1 MRNLHRLF
9 FIWMAVALATASAP
23 FSCVAQEAA
32 QPDEPGLVPVSQV
45 EDATVMNRY
54 AQIDEDTLNQQR
66 GRAPG
71 FVMVAATPQM
81 LGNPASVTLWDEL
94 APPAPLPIPVDAQR
108 TMQGNTV
115 TYTRK

>member
-32 QPDEPGLVPVSQV
+32 RPDEPGVVPVSQV
-45 EDATVMNRY
+45 EDATGMNRY
-54 AQIDEDTLNQQR
+54 AQLDEDTLGQQR

-81 LGNPASVTLWDEL
+81 LGTPPSVTLWDEL
-94 APPAPLPIPVDAQR
+94 TPPTPLPIPVDTQR

>member
-9 FIWMAVALATASAP
+9 FIWMAVALAAASVP

-32 QPDEPGLVPVSQV
+32 RPDEPGVVPVSQV
-45 EDATVMNRY
+45 ADATGMNRY
-54 AQIDEDTLNQQR
+54 AQIDEDTLSQQR

-71 FVMVAATPQM
+71 FVMVAAAPQM
-81 LGNPASVTLWDEL
+81 PGNPASVTLWDEL
-94 APPAPLPIPVDAQR
+94 APPTPLPVPVDAQR

-115 TYTRK
+115 TYTRQ